1 MYDAT
6 LLAILAST
14 SLTAGLYFLKRQG
27 DRHPSLAGG
36 WRLSVWWALFRD
48 PLWLFGLVLQIG
60 GFALYLAALRGAP
73 LSLVHTAL
81 NGGVACFVLLAV
93 AGLGERLHP
102 LEWLGVSAVT
112 AGLVALGLSSS
123 SGGAGNSVAHGI
135 VPFSL
140 VLVGLSWFALL
151 LDPTPRRAVGLSVAS
166 GLTLGLG
173 SVYAKELANA
183 DSMAAALGSI
193 DLLLTFAAN
202 LIGFAVM
209 QAALQ
214 AGRGA
219 IVVPVFSTLSNLVPI
234 IGGIV
239 VYGEW
244 LPQHGSAAFLR
255 PLAFVLALG
264 GAALLAGGGEA
275 AAPMVADRG
284 AHLEQARSR

>member
-14 SLTAGLYFLKRQG
+14 SLTTGLYFLKRQA

-36 WRLSVWWALFRD
+36 WRLSAWWALIRD
-48 PLWLFGLVLQIG
+48 PVWLFGLVLQIG
-60 GFALYLAALRGAP
+60 GFALYLIALRGAP
-73 LSLVHTAL
+73 LSVVHTAL

-93 AGLGERLHP
+93 VGLGERPRP
-102 LEWLGVSAVT
+102 LEWLGVSAVS

-123 SGGAGNSVAHGI
+123 NDGAGNSVAHGTL
-135 VPFSL
+135 PFSL
-140 VLVGLSWFALL
+140 VLVGLAWLALL
-151 LDPTPRRAVGLSVAS
+151 LDPTRRRAIGLSVAS

-183 DSMAAALGSI
+183 DSVAAALGSV
-193 DLLLTFAAN
+193 DLLVTFAAN

-214 AGRGA
+214 AGRGVV
-219 IVVPVFSTLSNLVPI
+219 VVPIFSTLSNLVPI

-244 LPQHGSAAFLR
+244 LPQHGPAAILR

-264 GAALLAGGGEA
+264 GAALLAGAGGSATSTLVEH
-275 AAPMVADRG
+275 G
-284 AHLEQARSR
+284 AQVEQASSR